1 MIDHG
6 AIDEAGQAAASPGY
20 AEGQWEQS
28 SYNGTLSRRTA
39 SGSDEMIIVFNLS
52 MQQPA
57 RAMNA

>member
-28 SYNGTLSRRTA
+28 SYIGTLSRRA
-39 SGSDEMIIVFNLS
+39 SGSDEIIIVFNLS

-57 RAMNA
+57 RAMIA